1 VLVIGSRNSSNSNRL
16 VEVAR
21 ECGAD
26 SHLIDHEG
34 QVREEWLRDARTV
47 GITSGASAPDELVQ
61 RLVEFFHIRG
71 TDDVQ
76 ELEVIR
82 EDVRFMLPKTIRRAI
97 AAAS

>member
-1 VLVIGSRNSSNSNRL
+1 MIGSRNSSNSNRL

-21 ECGAD
+21 EYGAE

-34 QVREEWLRDARTV
+34 QVREEWLGDARTV

-61 RLVEFFHIRG
+61 RLVDFFRARG

-76 ELEVIR
+76 ELEVVR
-82 EDVRFMLPKTIRRAI
+82 EDVRFMLPKTIREAI